1 MFASLTDSVASF
13 LKVILLH
20 RAIFSQLTGIPE
32 DKGNGVFGLSGAC
45 PLVSMRLMCIIEEYN
60 GIQQNSKHLYS

>member
-1 MFASLTDSVASF
+1 MFALRTGSWAS
-13 LKVILLH
+13 VILLH

-45 PLVSMRLMCIIEEYN
+45 PLVSMRLTCI
-60 GIQQNSKHLYS
+60 GGT